1 MSYIIDNSIKAK
13 HYGSKRNI
21 DKIKYIAIHYTAN
34 SGTKASAKGNANY
47 FKTITRKA
55 SAHYIVDTK
64 DIIYQCVPDNYVA
77 YAVGGSK
84 YNDISETGG
93 ASLYGIVTNTNS
105 ISIEMVS
112 CSNDN
117 GFYIPKETIDRT
129 IELIKDLMEKYPN
142 IQGVCR
148 HFDVTGK
155 PCPKTHCITPEGEKQ
170 WKEFLNKINNNEKE
184 DEPMTKE
191 ERQEF
196 DNLKK
201 QVADLVQILETSD
214 KVYHYTMEVPNWG
227 RPTIQKLLDKGL
239 YNGTSPSDLN
249 LPETLLRVLVINDRA
264 GLYN

>member
-21 DKIKYIAIHYTAN
+21 NKIKYIAIHYTAN
-34 SGTKASAKGNANY
+34 SGTKATAKGNANY

-64 DIIYQCVPDNYVA
+64 EIIYQCVPDNYSA

-84 YNDISETGG
+84 YNDVDKTGG
-93 ASLYGIVTNTNS
+93 ASLYKIVTNSNS

-112 CSNDN
+112 CSNDD
-117 GFYIPKETIDRT
+117 GYYIPEQTIDRT
-129 IELIKDLMEKYPN
+129 IELIKDLMKKYPN
-142 IQGVCR
+142 IKGICR

-155 PCPKTHCITPEGEKQ
+155 PCPKTHCATSDGEKR
-170 WKEFLNKINNNEKE
+170 WEEFLNKINNKE
-184 DEPMTKE
+184 DEAMTKE

-201 QVADLVQILETSD
+201 QVEALGKI
-214 KVYHYTMEVPNWG
+214 YHYTKDVPDWG

-239 YNGTSPSDLN
+239 YKGTSDADLN
-249 LPETLLRVLVINDRA
+249 LPETLLRILVINDRA